1 QMDVLME
8 CVKSLL
14 QQQDPGEKLKE
25 MGQVIKKVFRLMPSG
40 KHMSGR
46 TIGRLGP
53 TPSLSRKY
61 CPC

>member
-1 QMDVLME
+1 ME
-8 CVKSLL
+8 YVKSLL
-14 QQQDPGEKLKE
+14 QQQDPGKKLKE
-25 MGQVIKKVFRLMPSG
+25 MGQIIKKVFQLIPSG

-53 TPSLSRKY
+53 TLSLSRKY